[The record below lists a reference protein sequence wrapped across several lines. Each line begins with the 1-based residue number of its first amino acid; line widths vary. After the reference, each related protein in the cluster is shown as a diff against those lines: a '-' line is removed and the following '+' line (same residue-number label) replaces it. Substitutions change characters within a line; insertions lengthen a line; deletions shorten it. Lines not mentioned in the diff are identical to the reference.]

1 MSTPEERIA
10 ALEAWR
16 TGTVDP
22 GLTQAGTALTN
33 QAKRI
38 TALETSMTA
47 AGPRLTAL
55 ETEYADAVTRYQ
67 RAQRL
72 LQRLIVILR
81 QVIAS
86 TASQRA
92 SWIAKLS
99 PDDQV
104 RAAKE
109 WEAVTGG
116 GRVSED
122 DPDGS

>member
-16 TGTVDP
+16 ASAVDP
-22 GLTQAGTALTN
+22 GLQQAKTALTN
-33 QAKRI
+33 QATRI
-38 TALETSMTA
+38 TALETSVTN
-47 AGPRLTAL
+47 AGPRLSAL
-55 ETEYADAVTRYQ
+55 ESQYADAVTRYQ

-92 SWIAKLS
+92 NWIAKLS
-99 PDDQV
+99 PEDRAQ
-104 RAAKE
+104 AAKD

-122 DPDGS
+122 EPGA